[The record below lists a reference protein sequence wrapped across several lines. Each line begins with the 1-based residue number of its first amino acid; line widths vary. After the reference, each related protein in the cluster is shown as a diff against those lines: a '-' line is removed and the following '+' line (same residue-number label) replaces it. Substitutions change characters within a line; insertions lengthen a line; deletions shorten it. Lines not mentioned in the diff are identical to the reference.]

1 MMLEYVGEILVL
13 VSIIISAL
21 FIAESKDL
29 ARAGFAFA
37 MMSTLV
43 ALLFWMFNAVYAAI
57 FQLGI
62 YSGAVT
68 IMIFL
73 VMALTKEEKK

>member
-1 MMLEYVGEILVL
+1 MIGYITEILIL
-13 VSIIISAL
+13 ASIIVSAL

-37 MMSTLV
+37 IMSTLV
-43 ALLFWMFNAVYAAI
+43 ALLFWIFDAVYAAI

-73 VMALTKEEKK
+73 VMALTKEEEK

>member
-1 MMLEYVGEILVL
+1 
-13 VSIIISAL
+13 
-21 FIAESKDL
+21 
-29 ARAGFAFA
+29 
-37 MMSTLV
+37 MSTLV